1 MPIPLHADRKTDA
14 EAVARVSWGRDVN
27 PAILPE
33 FPAPLVQPIGR
44 ETPNEGQAP

>member
-1 MPIPLHADRKTDA
+1 MPCHADRKTDA